1 MAIPYLIVLSKLSSS
16 LMIFSIR
23 YLLSVW
29 YRIASLAVVFASY
42 PAQMHLSAC
51 SLTLTYHSRKQRYLY
66 GIFWNSWNLA
76 IAWFVCCHMLLVTF
90 VSAYTTTKPTWSKKL
105 FMLSLTTSLYIVLAF
120 LDPPQVT
127 WFTLYASFAPVATK
141 MSRKLATDFLKF
153 WCSCFEFLIFLVIND
168 PVINVSWW

>member
-1 MAIPYLIVLSKLSSS
+1 MAIPFLIVLSKLSSS

-29 YRIASLAVVFASY
+29 YRIASLAAVFASY
-42 PAQMHLSAC
+42 PAQIHLSAC

-90 VSAYTTTKPTWSKKL
+90 VSAYTHNQTNMIKETLHVVSDNKPLHSFGFFGSTASNVVHFICLICTCCHKNVKK
-105 FMLSLTTSLYIVLAF
+105 
-120 LDPPQVT
+120 
-127 WFTLYASFAPVATK
+127 
-141 MSRKLATDFLKF
+141 
-153 WCSCFEFLIFLVIND
+153 
-168 PVINVSWW
+168 VSNRFFKILM